1 VPRRLLN
8 VGSSIEPGRLFL
20 FEITRLD
27 IGVPYVALSYCWG
40 DDVGDI
46 LKTTKSNIQSHY
58 QEIQLSSLPQ
68 TIQDARI
75 SYLNLMVEILDMVKK
90 NSGGFVNTAFTDV
103 FINSWNVLG
112 SRSTSQP
119 EDLLVILANIR
130 GMNLSR
136 TPLGDLGY
144 QM

>member
-1 VPRRLLN
+1 MPRRLLN